1 MKSITGDIM
10 HLIKMRLEIAERIG
24 KIKTIQNRQIEDES
38 VEQEIQNH
46 VQEVATRMGLDRK
59 FSGRLLNLLISQSV
73 NVQLKNLPPNN
84 TINHMTM
91 FFRAK
96 KLEEEG
102 KKIIHLEVGEPDYM
116 PPRQVKAALSKAF
129 EMRKVHYTDPKGI
142 PSLRMQLARKFG
154 VKDVDKVIVT
164 PGGRFGVFSAIA
176 SVTNPGEEIII
187 FEPAWPAYREC
198 AELVGAKIKVIKTSI
213 TSNWDPEIELVEKA
227 ITENTK
233 MIILNYPNN
242 PTGKIINKN
251 LYNKIVDLARRNHIF
266 ILSDEVYA
274 EYSYSKLT
282 SILNSRYEKGIMISS
297 FSKSHAM
304 TGFRIGYAIANMDII
319 NRMAKVQ
326 SIAITSV
333 AEPIQYAAIAA
344 LRNNINANVVRIKSR
359 LDFILKRL
367 EDMPVKFYYP
377 DGGMYFFVQLEGGN
391 RRTLQLLNTLLRRGV
406 AVAPGIGFGR
416 DYADFIRISACQP
429 ARILGEGLDIIQS
442 LIR

>member
-10 HLIKMRLEIAERIG
+10 HLIKVRLEIAERIG

-73 NVQLKNLPPNN
+73 NIQLKNLPSNN

-91 FFRAK
+91 FIRAK
-96 KLEEEG
+96 KLEQEG

-116 PPRQVKAALSKAF
+116 PPRQVKVALSKAF
-129 EMRKVHYTDPKGI
+129 EMGKVHYTDPKGI
-142 PSLRMQLARKFG
+142 PSLRKELARKFG
-154 VKDVDKVIVT
+154 VKDDDKIIVT

-176 SVTNPGEEIII
+176 SVTSPGEEIII

-198 AELVGAKIKVIKTSI
+198 AEFVGAKIKVIKTSI

-304 TGFRIGYAIANMDII
+304 TGFRIGYAIANVDVV
-319 NRMAKVQ
+319 NKMAKVQ

-333 AEPIQYAAIAA
+333 AEPVQYAAIAA
-344 LRNNINANVVRIKSR
+344 LRNSINPNVIRIKSR
-359 LDFILKRL
+359 LDFIRKRL
-367 EDMPVKFYYP
+367 EDMPVKFCYP

-391 RRTLQLLNTLLRRGV
+391 RRTLRLLDTLLKQGV

>member
-10 HLIKMRLEIAERIG
+10 HLIKVRLEIAERIG

-73 NVQLKNLPPNN
+73 NVQLKNLPSNN

-91 FFRAK
+91 FIRAK
-96 KLEEEG
+96 KLEQEG

-116 PPRQVKAALSKAF
+116 PPRQVKVALSKAF
-129 EMRKVHYTDPKGI
+129 EMGKVHYTDPKGI
-142 PSLRMQLARKFG
+142 PSLRKELARKFG
-154 VKDVDKVIVT
+154 VKDEDKIIVT

-176 SVTNPGEEIII
+176 SVTSPGEEIII

-198 AELVGAKIKVIKTSI
+198 AEFVGAKIKVIKTSI

-304 TGFRIGYAIANMDII
+304 TGFRIGYAIANVDVV
-319 NRMAKVQ
+319 NKMAKVQ

-333 AEPIQYAAIAA
+333 AEPVQYAAIAA
-344 LRNNINANVVRIKSR
+344 LRNSINPNVLRIKSR
-359 LDFILKRL
+359 LDFIRKRL
-367 EDMPVKFYYP
+367 EDMPVKFCYP

-391 RRTLQLLNTLLRRGV
+391 RRTLRLLDTLLRQGV

>member
-10 HLIKMRLEIAERIG
+10 HLIKVRLEIAERIG

-59 FSGRLLNLLISQSV
+59 FSGKLLNLLISQSV
-73 NVQLKNLPPNN
+73 NVQLKNLPLNN

-91 FFRAK
+91 FIRAK
-96 KLEEEG
+96 KLEQEG
-102 KKIIHLEVGEPDYM
+102 KKIIHLEVGEPDYL
-116 PPRQVKAALSKAF
+116 PPKQVKVALSKAF
-129 EMRKVHYTDPKGI
+129 ETGKVHYTDPRGI
-142 PSLRMQLARKFG
+142 PSLRKQLARKFG
-154 VKDVDKVIVT
+154 VKHDDKIIIT
-164 PGGRFGVFSAIA
+164 PGGRFGVFSAIT
-176 SVTNPGEEIII
+176 SVTSPGEEIII

-198 AELVGAKIKVIKTSI
+198 AEFVGAKIKVIKTSI
-213 TSNWDPEIELVEKA
+213 TNKWDPEIELVEKA

-242 PTGKIINKN
+242 PTGKIISKK
-251 LYNKIVDLARRNHIF
+251 LYNKIVDLAHRNHIF

-274 EYSYSKLT
+274 EYSYAKLT
-282 SILNSRYEKGIMISS
+282 SILNSRYNKGIMISS

-304 TGFRIGYAIANMDII
+304 TGFRIGYAIANMDVI
-319 NRMAKVQ
+319 NKMAKVQ
-326 SIAITSV
+326 STAITCV

-344 LRNNINANVVRIKSR
+344 LKNNIHPNVIRIKRR
-359 LDFILKRL
+359 LDFIRKRL
-367 EDMPVKFYYP
+367 EDMPVKFCYP

-391 RRTLQLLNTLLRRGV
+391 RRTLRLIDTLLRRGV

>member
-84 TINHMTM
+84 TINHMAM

-304 TGFRIGYAIANMDII
+304 TGFRIGYAIANVDVV
-319 NRMAKVQ
+319 NKMAKVQ

-333 AEPIQYAAIAA
+333 AEPVQYAAIAA
-344 LRNNINANVVRIKSR
+344 LRNSINPNVIRIKSR
-359 LDFILKRL
+359 LDFIRKRL
-367 EDMPVKFYYP
+367 EDMPVKFCYP

-391 RRTLQLLNTLLRRGV
+391 RRTLRLLHTLLRQGV